1 MEDYKFEFEGL
12 LVYQKSLEFIQLV
25 YNVTHKFPTN
35 EKYTLSQQFIRAAN
49 SIALNIGEG
58 TGGTKPEFKNFL
70 RIAKRSVCEC
80 VVCMTVANNQKYFQ
94 DNEHQRLRTF
104 CIEISKMLNGLIK
117 SIS

>member
-12 LVYQKSLEFIQLV
+12 LVYQKSLDFIQLV
-25 YNVTHKFPTN
+25 HFVTEKFPTS
-35 EKYTLSQQFIRAAN
+35 EKYSLAQQFIRAAH

-70 RIAKRSVCEC
+70 RISKRSVREC
-80 VVCMTVANNQKYFQ
+80 VVCMTIAGNQKYLHEN
-94 DNEHQRLRTF
+94 DHQKLRSS
-104 CIEISKMLNGLIK
+104 CVEISKMLNGLIK